1 MRVRYDG
8 PYGSV
13 VVDGID
19 IPQGGEAEITEEQ
32 FERVKHRGVEVVE
45 TKAPGRSLRNLTE
58 RTAGAHEG
66 GTTAEEV

>member
-13 VVDGID
+13 VVDGIE

-32 FERVKHRGVEVVE
+32 FERVKHRGVTAEE
-45 TKAPGRSLRNLTE
+45 QTKSGRNLRNLTE
-58 RTAGAHEG
+58 RTTGAPEG
-66 GTTAEEV
+66 GAAAEEV